1 MNDDKI
7 IICRCED
14 VTRKDIRRL
23 LEQGHTT
30 FEDLKRLLRVGM
42 GPCQGNTCGQLIQE
56 EIAAFLNVPK
66 EDVPIQKT
74 RPLTTGVPLKEIA
87 SGGDHEKR

>member
-1 MNDDKI
+1 MNDKNV

-14 VTRKDIRRL
+14 VTRQEIRGL
-23 LEQGHTT
+23 LEQGYTT

-42 GPCQGNTCGQLIQE
+42 GPCQGNTCGQLIQQ
-56 EIAAFLNVPK
+56 EIATFLNRSK

-74 RPLTTGVPLKEIA
+74 RPLTTGVPLAKIA
-87 SGGDHEKR
+87 SGGNHEKR